1 MRDPVRQYAQ
11 NVQMYESFSPYYLF
25 FRRAILLTTMIIIA
39 AGLYATGLNQVV
51 VAVLT
56 GLLIG
61 PIIGLERYLVLK
73 AIQKRKQAEG

>member
-11 NVQMYESFSPYYLF
+11 NVRMYESFSPYYLF
-25 FRRAILLTTMIIIA
+25 FRRAILLSTLIIVA

-61 PIIGLERYLVLK
+61 PLIGFERYLVLK